1 MYLDHPP
8 IKSLDC
14 RGDYGF
20 TGEES
25 ICRNLW
31 FFKSKEIRSYETEE
45 AGYQMDMPATTL
57 YKIKPAARA
66 NLTSNI
72 EEAIFRNIQDNNN
85 IKFNYLY
92 DCRFSEEH
100 VRPIRIYQ
108 PIFPNYSKSKIL
120 IAYSIAFRVEK
131 EYFIDF
137 IKRLRL
143 IITMMNDRIC
153 MSNNRLE

>member
-1 MYLDHPP
+1 
-8 IKSLDC
+8 
-14 RGDYGF
+14 
-20 TGEES
+20 
-25 ICRNLW
+25 
-31 FFKSKEIRSYETEE
+31 
-45 AGYQMDMPATTL
+45 MDMLATTL

-66 NLTSNI
+66 ELTSNI

-92 DCRFSEEH
+92 DSRFSEEH

-120 IAYSIAFRVEK
+120 IAYSIPFRLEK

-137 IKRLRL
+137 IKKVA
-143 IITMMNDRIC
+143 ID
-153 MSNNRLE
+153 NNYNE